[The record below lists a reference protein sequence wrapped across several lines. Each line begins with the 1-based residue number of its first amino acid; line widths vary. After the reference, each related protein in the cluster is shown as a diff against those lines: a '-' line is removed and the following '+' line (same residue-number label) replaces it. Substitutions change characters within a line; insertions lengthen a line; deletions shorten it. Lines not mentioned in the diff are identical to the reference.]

1 MASIYC
7 AASHVPILQK
17 TSRPICLLR
26 QMITN
31 AKNWATS
38 RGLIRNNAVHGA
50 EQFKLP
56 TDEEFE
62 FNNHRLRESEG
73 TGSFE
78 VEDPDGTLL
87 NFGDMSAE
95 QALMQLSCGGW
106 VGYNFV

>member
-1 MASIYC
+1 
-7 AASHVPILQK
+7 
-17 TSRPICLLR
+17 
-26 QMITN
+26 MITN

-38 RGLIRNNAVHGA
+38 RGLIRNNVVHGA